1 MTLLKAVVREVT
13 LDGSALSEEA
23 FLAEGV
29 GSAFVSRPNV
39 LVVVTATERGVA
51 QLPKK
56 FEQLIGRGFHHVVL
70 MLPGLDRVSSEGWGH
85 LKGALAYADQF
96 AGWVILCG
104 ISPTLRSAI
113 EAAARKDGAD
123 DIVRFARDRDDAL
136 AAFQRLQQED
146 AVDPLA
152 VESGDGLTGSGDTT
166 SSADDDWGGD
176 WGSSDTTTKDSGRLP
191 RVDAVEMLVEADE
204 LGALRDRVQTAIK
217 KGKKYFTLRLHFRRD
232 RRVTTEDMRA
242 LAGARDIA
250 AKAGGQVVLA
260 ALQEEL
266 SKWLRLLGE
275 DRNFTIAETADEAER
290 LHRRHAAGELPAAA
304 PPRDG
309 EPAFVVM
316 SKDARAIVIRP
327 SAARAKATVKPT
339 VAALRVVVL
348 GREGL
353 SSLGVRVKRLAA
365 DGVHDVVADLSKF
378 KEIRGESFDPLPRAL
393 ELAQKLGVRLAFGG
407 VAREVRALLKILGV
421 PDGGEAGRSAIAEST
436 EGAALLLAAARPA
449 FEELRL
455 DVTTEQLDEA
465 PPLDPVSSVDL
476 DEPALDE
483 IAPPRA
489 AQSQAEL
496 AALRAELAAAQ
507 SAAQRAGTER
517 DQAKRKAQEA
527 EAERDQARR
536 RAQEGEQQKERA
548 DRAEKKADELQKKL
562 EDAQKKATE
571 AQKKLD
577 DAQKKLDDAQR
588 ELEARRT
595 RIAELE
601 LALQQG
607 DAQVDEVKQG
617 ADGKVRELELELE
630 GLRDRAMELEAEALR
645 AKQVDKALAERDARV
660 AALEA
665 RERELG
671 AAVEQAKA
679 AQRDQGARAAS
690 DATARVRELEAALA
704 DRDGQVK
711 ALQAEVVRARATAAP
726 AAASTATAG
735 GDEALRRRVAELER
749 ENAQVLTE
757 AEQEIQRL
765 MREQKLL
772 REELE
777 SAGEMIER
785 LGKELEYS

>member
-1 MTLLKAVVREVT
+1 MTLLKAVVREVA
-13 LDGSALSEEA
+13 LDGGALSEEA
-23 FLAEGV
+23 FLKEGA

-39 LVVVTATERGVA
+39 LVVVTAAERGIA

-56 FEQLIGRGFHHVVL
+56 FEQLIGRGFHHVAL
-70 MLPGLDRVSSEGWGH
+70 MLPGIDRISTEGWGH

-96 AGWVILCG
+96 AGWVTLCG
-104 ISPTLRSAI
+104 VSPTLRSAI
-113 EAAARKDGAD
+113 ESAARKDGAD
-123 DIVRFARDRDDAL
+123 DIVRFSRDRAEAL
-136 AAFQRLQQED
+136 AAYQALQQD
-146 AVDPLA
+146 DGVDPLT
-152 VESGDGLTGSGDTT
+152 VESGDDLTGSADTT

-176 WGSSDTTTKDSGRLP
+176 WGAPSATEDPGRLP

-204 LGALRDRVQTAIK
+204 LGALRDRVQAALK
-217 KGKKYFTLRLHFRRD
+217 KGKKYFTVRLHFRRD

-242 LAGARDIA
+242 LSGARDIA

-275 DRNFTIAETADEAER
+275 DRNFTIAETADEAEQ

-304 PPRDG
+304 PPRAG
-309 EPAFVVM
+309 EAAFVVM
-316 SKDARAIVIRP
+316 SKDARSIVIRP
-327 SAARAKATVKPT
+327 SATRAKATVRPT
-339 VAALRVVVL
+339 VAALRVIVL

-353 SSLGVRVKRLAA
+353 GSLSVRVKRLAA
-365 DGVHDVVADLSKF
+365 EGVHDVVADLSKF
-378 KEIRGESFDPLPRAL
+378 KEIRGESFDALPRAL
-393 ELAQKLGVRLAFGG
+393 ELAGKLGVRLAFGS

-421 PDGGEAGRSAIAEST
+421 PDGGDAGRSAIGET
-436 EGAALLLAAARPA
+436 LEGAALLLAAARPG

-455 DVTTEQLDEA
+455 DVTTEQLEEA

-476 DEPALDE
+476 DEPALDAAE
-483 IAPPRA
+483 SPAT
-489 AQSQAEL
+489 AQSQAEV
-496 AALRAELAAAQ
+496 ASLRAEVATAQAAL
-507 SAAQRAGTER
+507 QRAV
-517 DQAKRKAQEA
+517 
-527 EAERDQARR
+527 AERDQARR
-536 RAQEGEQQKERA
+536 KAQEGEQQKDRA
-548 DRAEKKADELQKKL
+548 DRAEKRLDE
-562 EDAQKKATE
+562 AQKRLDE

-577 DAQKKLDDAQR
+577 EAQRRLAEAQKKLEEQR
-588 ELEARRT
+588 GELEKRRT

-607 DAQVDEVKQG
+607 DAQVDEVKHG
-617 ADGKVRELELELE
+617 AEGKVRELELELE
-630 GLRDRAMELEAEALR
+630 GLRDRAMDLEAEALR
-645 AKQVDKALAERDARV
+645 AKQLDQTVAARDARV

-665 RERELG
+665 RERELS
-671 AAVEQAKA
+671 AAVEQARA
-679 AQRDQGARAAS
+679 AQRDEGARAAG
-690 DATARVRELEAALA
+690 DAAARVSELEAALA
-704 DRDGQVK
+704 ERDRQVRS
-711 ALQAEVVRARATAAP
+711 LQDEVEVVRAGTAAP
-726 AAASTATAG
+726 AAPAAG
-735 GDEALRRRVAELER
+735 GDEGLRRRVADLER